1 MQHRWSWLASL
12 IVIGAALGLAPTAA
26 AHERVDPTT
35 LTPPLRPFRVC
46 FADGPWVR
54 CDTSTV
60 TITENEPA
68 GEFSCGQVY
77 LTMTE
82 SGQATRWYRDLLLV
96 ERNATYKMR
105 GSWSLAPDGSGPS
118 VAIAA
123 DFSWHETFPVPGDL
137 SSDVEVS
144 HGNFIRVA
152 GFGAI
157 GADSGIF
164 KADGTF
170 RGHAGEDDPAEDA
183 AVCRLL
189 EG

>member
-1 MQHRWSWLASL
+1 MQCDASEL
-12 IVIGAALGLAPTAA
+12 
-26 AHERVDPTT
+26 
-35 LTPPLRPFRVC
+35 
-46 FADGPWVR
+46 
-54 CDTSTV
+54 STV
-60 TITENEPA
+60 DRRRMHARGRRQLI
-68 GEFSCGQVY
+68 GDGDQS
-77 LTMTE
+77 
-82 SGQATRWYRDLLLV
+82 V
-96 ERNATYKMR
+96 EAM
-105 GSWSLAPDGSGPS
+105 
-118 VAIAA
+118 
-123 DFSWHETFPVPGDL
+123 L

-144 HGNFIRVA
+144 HGNSIRVA

>member
-137 SSDVEVS
+137 TSDVEVS
-144 HGNFIRVA
+144 HGNFIRVE
-152 GFGAI
+152 GLGAI
-157 GADSGIF
+157 GADSGTF